1 MTCSLGALA
10 ELVVEHAVLL
20 APHLVLDDG
29 VDAPGLG
36 LGDALPGQGV
46 PRPRGHPGLHLLQ
59 LLAPQIHLLGGHES
73 DVDPGRGRPR
83 HRCGQA
89 ADAAVS
95 AADRSWSLIGRARG
109 PPGSHGS
116 LRQSPQFP
124 AILGERELDALDAW
138 KFLPSL
144 MTSALLYLPYPS
156 KLAS

>member
-46 PRPRGHPGLHLLQ
+46 PRPRGNPGLHLLQ

-73 DVDPGRGRPR
+73 DVDPG
-83 HRCGQA
+83 
-89 ADAAVS
+89 
-95 AADRSWSLIGRARG
+95 
-109 PPGSHGS
+109 
-116 LRQSPQFP
+116 
-124 AILGERELDALDAW
+124 
-138 KFLPSL
+138 
-144 MTSALLYLPYPS
+144 
-156 KLAS
+156 